1 MIHVGDMLQIKSEEK
16 QTNKIYVYICIYI
29 LYIYSSVSLRF
40 SCTSSSVLVEV
51 QVVHVDKE
59 TACAT

>member
-1 MIHVGDMLQIKSEEK
+1 MIHVGDMFEIKGEEK
-16 QTNKIYVYICIYI
+16 QTKKI
-29 LYIYSSVSLRF
+29 YIYSSVSLRF

-51 QVVHVDKE
+51 QVVHVVKE